1 MKFDV
6 VDAGVGS
13 LRVKRTKYMYILVL
27 NLFIYSF
34 SHKVSSST

>member
-13 LRVKRTKYMYILVL
+13 LRVKRTKYMYILVEFVYL
-27 NLFIYSF
+27 LFF
-34 SHKVSSST
+34 T